1 MSNSDMVMSDF
12 DKIQHGRIELALHR
26 VRDGD
31 GTQLLMLHGLGEQ
44 AEALL
49 PAPFEA
55 WTGPIYAL
63 DFTGHGRSTVPAGGG
78 YTCELLVGDAD
89 RALSH
94 IGPSA
99 LYGRGLGAYVALL
112 LAGVR
117 TDTIHGVILDD
128 GPGLMGGG
136 PESLPPGS
144 GVPNEVM
151 TNPARMG
158 VAPDPFALL
167 ELSRDVR
174 PPDYAVNFARFA
186 LERSLLDLPITVSA
200 TVRPPWLAAVAA
212 EPGVADE
219 NLETA
224 LMRYLG

>member
-78 YTCELLVGDAD
+78 YTCE
-89 RALSH
+89 
-94 IGPSA
+94 
-99 LYGRGLGAYVALL
+99 YGRGLGAYVALL

-186 LERSLLDLPITVSA
+186 LERSRLDLPITVSA

-212 EPGVADE
+212 EPGVADA

>member
-78 YTCELLVGDAD
+78 YTCELLVY
-89 RALSH
+89 H
-94 IGPSA
+94 
-99 LYGRGLGAYVALL
+99 LGAVYSSA
-112 LAGVR
+112 
-117 TDTIHGVILDD
+117 DQ
-128 GPGLMGGG
+128 
-136 PESLPPGS
+136 PE
-144 GVPNEVM
+144 
-151 TNPARMG
+151 
-158 VAPDPFALL
+158 
-167 ELSRDVR
+167 
-174 PPDYAVNFARFA
+174 
-186 LERSLLDLPITVSA
+186 
-200 TVRPPWLAAVAA
+200 
-212 EPGVADE
+212 
-219 NLETA
+219 
-224 LMRYLG
+224 